1 MEKCNRPVSHFPS
14 AALVSLP
21 RSDRTGG
28 ISVAGFATPLADQGA
43 SNAVAVI
50 FSFPLEGFHWT
61 MISCAAVRCLNKG
74 ARMDSA
80 PLFSADGSPV
90 EFHARSF
97 VSRPYRRS

>member
-1 MEKCNRPVSHFPS
+1 
-14 AALVSLP
+14 
-21 RSDRTGG
+21 
-28 ISVAGFATPLADQGA
+28 VAGFATPLADQGA

-50 FSFPLEGFHWT
+50 FSFPLQGFHWT

-90 EFHARSF
+90 EFHAGSS